1 MFTIFA
7 LIKVI
12 ILVNTIL
19 FFKETLLSL
28 NNKYIKMASKFS
40 IGTRRLPSKKPK
52 ISEAEKKKIE
62 EKKKSETMSVKTFM
76 ELTSRTEYE
85 EAFPFVEIEDI
96 LMQVLSEED
105 IVRQAVVKVDKED
118 FEPISG
124 SINDPKMGVTSRDE
138 LCATCSKTY
147 TTCDGHMGYI
157 RLNTYVYHRF
167 FIRQIISVLR
177 SVCNSCGSLL
187 IDESE
192 YHLYMK
198 YTGNTRLKLIEAAS
212 LGKDCTSEECT
223 RNPLYDVKESK
234 EKLAIFIKIEG
245 KFIEKNIK
253 EVYKILSVISEK
265 DAQILGFTNGAH
277 PKNFILTVLPV
288 IPPCA
293 RPPNE
298 VENTICHDHITI
310 MYHNIVKNNRIIG
323 ESARITENERNNAVK
338 LLIDNIHHLFDNT
351 DKRFKTAS
359 KSSSQPYN
367 TITTRI
373 KGKDAVIRQAIQG
386 KRVNFSARS
395 VAGPDPTLRMD
406 EVGIPK
412 IMAPY
417 LTKKEIVN
425 TYNKE
430 FLEKLLKE
438 DKVTFVKPA
447 SGERRGTRIKI
458 SDANKDK
465 IQLHIGDEVERH
477 LMNGDYVIANRQPT
491 IHLSSFMAFRV
502 VLMEGY
508 TIRLH
513 LSTTTPF
520 NADFDGDEINIHSPQ
535 TYEAEAELR
544 EILNIKNC
552 IINPENNR
560 PIVSLV
566 YDSLVAATMLT
577 SPNTIVSASVYNSCL
592 MELIHRTQLNSLDKR
607 LKAHGVD
614 KYSGKGLF
622 SALFPEDFYYNYN
635 NSVIIIDGILVS
647 GVINKNNIGN
657 SENSII
663 AQMWHDYGKV
673 RTADFITDA
682 SYLLVAWLSTVAI
695 SPSIA
700 DCFPSDKSYRELI
713 AEEISKAKVLVQA
726 YGTNLTSP
734 YEEQRKE
741 QLIISQIDIA
751 RSVGANLVE
760 KGLTA
765 DNPFK
770 IMVTSGAKGS
780 AYNIGQI
787 SGIVGQQFLKNQRMP
802 YMQTGQRCLPYFKE
816 NETDP
821 VARGFCENSFVTGL
835 SPAELFFSQAAG
847 RESLTSIA
855 AKTPEIGSLSHKT
868 KRALENLIVYTDSSV
883 RDLSG
888 NIIQFTY
895 GDDGFASEYLIR
907 VNTVIGKIVSFINL
921 DHEAQKLNIKYG
933 YKPEYVATNT
943 IESVNEITVEM
954 DLIDAQ
960 DYSSEHED

>member
-1 MFTIFA
+1 
-7 LIKVI
+7 
-12 ILVNTIL
+12 
-19 FFKETLLSL
+19 
-28 NNKYIKMASKFS
+28 MASKFA
-40 IGTRRLPSKKPK
+40 IGTRKLPNKKPAISEVQKKQIEDQKKKETLSKK
-52 ISEAEKKKIE
+52 ALN
-62 EKKKSETMSVKTFM
+62 
-76 ELTSRTEYE
+76 ELTLKKEYE
-85 EAFPFVEIEDI
+85 EKFPLVEIEEI
-96 LMQVLSEED
+96 LMTVLSEQD
-105 IVRQAVVKVDKED
+105 IIQQAVVKVEKET

-124 SINDPKMGVTSRDE
+124 SINDPKMGVTSRDI
-138 LCATCSKTY
+138 LCSTCSKGY
-147 TTCDGHMGYI
+147 TTCDGHFGYI
-157 RLNTYVYHRF
+157 KLNTYIYHRF

-177 SVCNSCGSLL
+177 SVCNSCGGLL
-187 IDESE
+187 IDEDS

-198 YTGNTRLKLIEAAS
+198 YTGNTRLKLIEASS
-212 LGKDCTSEECT
+212 LGLECT
-223 RNPLYDVKESK
+223 TSGCKKNPIYDVKESK
-234 EKLAIFIKIEG
+234 EKITIFIRIQEKL
-245 KFIEKNIK
+245 IEKDIK
-253 EVYKILSVISEK
+253 EVYRILSVISNK

-277 PKNFILTVLPV
+277 PKNFILTALPV

-293 RPPNE
+293 RPPNI
-298 VENTICHDHITI
+298 VDNTECHDHITI
-310 MYHNIVKNNRIIG
+310 MYHNIVKYNRIIG
-323 ESARITENERNNAVK
+323 QSAKISANERNEAIK
-338 LLIDNIHHLFDNT
+338 ALTDNIHHLFDNT

-367 TITTRI
+367 TITSRI

-395 VAGPDPTLRMD
+395 VAGPDPTLKMD

-425 TYNKE
+425 SYNIE
-430 FLEKLLKE
+430 FLKQLFKE
-438 DKVTFVKPA
+438 NKITFVKPVT
-447 SGERRGTRIKI
+447 GEFKGMLVKVNEF
-458 SDANKDK
+458 NKDK
-465 IQLHIGDEVERH
+465 IELHIGDEVERH

-502 VLMEGY
+502 VLMDGY
-508 TIRLH
+508 TVRLH

-566 YDSLVAATMLT
+566 YDSLIAATMLT
-577 SPNTIVSASVYNSCL
+577 SPNTIVNPAVYNSCL
-592 MELIHRTQLNSLDKR
+592 LEITHRTQLESLDRR
-607 LKAHGVD
+607 LKEKGID
-614 KYSGKGLF
+614 KYTGKGLF

-647 GVINKNNIGN
+647 GIINKNNIGN

-663 AQMWHDYGKV
+663 AQLWHDYGRE

-695 SPSIA
+695 SPSIS

-751 RSVGANLVE
+751 RSVGANLVD
-760 KGLTA
+760 KKLGP

-770 IMVTSGAKGS
+770 IMVASGAKGS
-780 AYNIGQI
+780 AFNIGQI

-821 VARGFCENSFVTGL
+821 IARGFCENSFVTGL

-883 RDLSG
+883 RDLAG

-921 DHEAQKLNIKYG
+921 EHEAQKLNIKYG
-933 YKPEYVATNT
+933 YKPEYIKADTLET
-943 IESVNEITVEM
+943 INEITPEL
-954 DLIDAQ
+954 DLLAEQ
-960 DYSSEHED
+960 DYSSENEE